1 MGGTCLLKI
10 HGDLSVVGGRL
21 VIETKEGTELMTVT
35 SGNGGFKIEDRR
47 DGTHSI
53 LSRNGSTFFLYGK
66 VEIGRKVPRARVKP
80 NMVNTRAVV
89 SSETE
94 DGAILGTLQNWQLL
108 SVSRLLF
115 RRRNLYVRANQGA
128 DMVLL
133 IALQFCYLAIRES

>member
-1 MGGTCLLKI
+1 M
-10 HGDLSVVGGRL
+10 VGGKL
-21 VIETKEGTELMTVT
+21 AIENGEGAELMTVT

-47 DGTHSI
+47 DDTHSV
-53 LSRNGSTFFLYGK
+53 LSRNGSLFFLYGQL
-66 VEIGRKVPRARVKP
+66 EIGGKAPRARVRP
-80 NMVNTRAVV
+80 NPVNTRAVV

-94 DGAILGTLQNWQLL
+94 DGAILGILQNWRLFSL
-108 SVSRLLF
+108 RRLLF